1 MTCSAGKRV
10 NHHVQTNG
18 KWAKVKPMP
27 SKTTNRVWVHWC
39 PSFGLCPDYIFPI
52 FFNDSKLF
60 LVINKLNQL
69 KHNFCWTIIIYCT
82 IRYILILNTS
92 PFDMG
97 KKMVHVKLG
106 ITISQPLFSADVPL
120 CFWHSLLLISHK
132 IPSCSLICHHIPWY
146 PVNLS
151 HTIPIL
157 FPNIPL
163 YRHEISMLWASS
175 FSVSFSRGHRIT
187 QLSSLPTSSNWESCG
202 TRDFS
207 KEKT

>member
-1 MTCSAGKRV
+1 MENGQRSNPCHQKR
-10 NHHVQTNG
+10 
-18 KWAKVKPMP
+18 
-27 SKTTNRVWVHWC
+27 
-39 PSFGLCPDYIFPI
+39 PI
-52 FFNDSKLF
+52 ECGSIGAPVLAYAQITYSRFFYDSNLF

-69 KHNFCWTIIIYCT
+69 KHNFYWTIIIYCT

-146 PVNLS
+146 PMNLS
-151 HTIPIL
+151 HTIPYYSRISHCTAMKSPCFGPHPSPSPSAAAIGSRSSVL
-157 FPNIPL
+157 CPPPQTGKVVEP
-163 YRHEISMLWASS
+163 EI
-175 FSVSFSRGHRIT
+175 
-187 QLSSLPTSSNWESCG
+187 
-202 TRDFS
+202 FS